1 MTGESYLGLDESDGD
16 DSGGTPD
23 GPQHPRPKGW
33 IGAVFLSVLFGVTAA
48 VAAPVALT
56 VRDARSGF
64 RESSPQ
70 YGGVGGAFREAFHGL
85 VMCAIGIALGTRV
98 GWLAGAWRSRRYWG
112 AHLKRGHLDRRD
124 LWRIAAP
131 GLVALYLIYSA
142 NFW

>member
-1 MTGESYLGLDESDGD
+1 MTGESHLGLEEPERN
-16 DSGGTPD
+16 DSGIASD

-33 IGAVFLSVLFGVTAA
+33 TGAVFLSVLFGVTAA
-48 VAAPVALT
+48 VAAPLALT

-64 RESSPQ
+64 RESPPH
-70 YGGVGGAFREAFHGL
+70 YEGVGGAFREAFHGL
-85 VMCAIGIALGTRV
+85 VMFAAGIALGTRV

-112 AHLKRGHLDRRD
+112 AHMKRGHLDRRD
-124 LWRIAAP
+124 FWRIAAP